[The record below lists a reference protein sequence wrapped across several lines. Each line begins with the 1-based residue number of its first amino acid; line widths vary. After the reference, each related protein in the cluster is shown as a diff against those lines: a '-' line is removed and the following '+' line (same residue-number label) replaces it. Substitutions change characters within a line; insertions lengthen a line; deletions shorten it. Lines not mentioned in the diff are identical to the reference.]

1 MDGDTGEFESR
12 FVINPIS
19 IKTNNISSLS
29 KITLTLDSD
38 IAEKLFDILVCLIF
52 LFCVNP
58 QNSFKYKLLLYYLK

>member
-38 IAEKLFDILVCLIF
+38 IAEKLFDILVEDLDE
-52 LFCVNP
+52 
-58 QNSFKYKLLLYYLK
+58 KLYLSKIKKL